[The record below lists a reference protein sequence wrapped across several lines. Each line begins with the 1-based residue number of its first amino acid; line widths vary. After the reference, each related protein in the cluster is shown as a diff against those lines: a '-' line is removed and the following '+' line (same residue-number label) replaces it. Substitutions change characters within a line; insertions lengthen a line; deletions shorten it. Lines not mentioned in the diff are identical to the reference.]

1 MKLINYFA
9 TLPFDRRHLN
19 SFLSVLLFISL
30 CYVVMLIPWESDF
43 GAAGLV
49 FITEIIGTVIGI
61 LYIVLRKFKINIRKT
76 NFIYNY
82 FGILNI
88 VLGLLMIYILG
99 VKSLW
104 YFGYLLI
111 LINFVVGG
119 FILFDIFSKDSG
131 SSNGRKDG
139 MDINMS

>member
-1 MKLINYFA
+1 
-9 TLPFDRRHLN
+9 
-19 SFLSVLLFISL
+19 
-30 CYVVMLIPWESDF
+30 MLIPWESDF

-61 LYIVLRKFKINIRKT
+61 LFIVLRKFKINIRKT